1 MPITYTPIATQTL
14 TSAQTTIAFSSIPQT
29 YTDLRLVMQIKNTL
43 GVYLTYI
50 YEPTFSAGIYSGTY
64 MLGNGTAASSGR
76 YTADNYILPDK
87 PYGSTSTGWSIYTV
101 DFNNYSNT
109 TTYKTVVSRSSVPDS
124 ASGNVYAN
132 VGLIRSTSAIANLTI
147 AAGGGNYAIGSTF
160 TLYGIKA
167 A

>member
-29 YTDLRLVMQIKNTL
+29 YTDLRLVMEIKNTL

-50 YEPTFSAGIYSGTY
+50 YEPNFSAGIYSGTY
-64 MLGNGTAASSGR
+64 MLGNGTSALTGR
-76 YTADNYILPDK
+76 YTADSYILPDK
-87 PYGSTSTGWSIYTV
+87 PYGSTSTGWSIYTI

-109 TTYKTVVSRSSVPDS
+109 TTYKTAISRSSVSDS
-124 ASGNVYAN
+124 ASKNVYVNA
-132 VGLIRSTSAIANLTI
+132 GLIRTTSAIANLTI